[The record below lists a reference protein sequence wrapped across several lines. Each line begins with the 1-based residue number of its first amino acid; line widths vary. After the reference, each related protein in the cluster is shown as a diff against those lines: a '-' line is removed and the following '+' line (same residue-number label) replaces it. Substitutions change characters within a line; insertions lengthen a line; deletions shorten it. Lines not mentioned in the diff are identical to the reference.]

1 MEKKLQIF
9 VSSTYTDLIEER
21 QAAVQAILDAGHIP
35 AGMELFKAGKSQMQ
49 TIKKWIDNSDVYLL
63 ILGGRYGSIEAESGL
78 SYTQLEYEYAIQKH
92 MPVFSIVLSERF
104 LHMKAA
110 VSGESAVFEKQNAD
124 KYELFKSLVLTQIVK
139 EINDISA
146 ISGAVIGTLNE
157 FLYDEEYRLSGW
169 VKGTTINNDP
179 QIISRLRFLENENKN
194 LKSRIET
201 PQNKI
206 FGKFT
211 ADELIAI
218 LSSVKIWDRLVD
230 LAGDIDSEELEQ
242 FKDSEFTYAN
252 ALDYFYALF
261 SFLAIG
267 IPNKI
272 FQTEEMDEVLA
283 AILLSCASIL
293 ISCDLITMDADN
305 NMQITDTAKKFY
317 AHLLLINYVPSV
329 NLLISLLEYCDIW
342 D

>member
-1 MEKKLQIF
+1 MEKKLQVF

-21 QAAVQAILDAGHIP
+21 QTAVQAILDAGHIP
-35 AGMELFKAGKSQMQ
+35 AGMELFKGGKSQMK

-78 SYTQLEYEYAIQKH
+78 SYTQLEYEYAIKKK
-92 MPVFSIVLSERF
+92 MPVFSIVLSKSF
-104 LHMKAA
+104 LYMKAA
-110 VSGESAVFEKQNAD
+110 RVGEAAVFEDENKD
-124 KYELFKSLVLTQIVK
+124 KYEKFRQLVFSKIVK
-139 EINDISA
+139 EINDVSA
-146 ISGAVIGTLNE
+146 ISGAVFGTLNE
-157 FLYDEEYRLSGW
+157 FMHDDEFNLSGW
-169 VKGTTINNDP
+169 VKGNIINNDP

-206 FGKFT
+206 FGKYT

-218 LSSVKIWDRLVD
+218 LSSVKIWDRIIAVTGVLSD
-230 LAGDIDSEELEQ
+230 EALAVLKEA
-242 FKDSEFTYAN
+242 EFTYAN

-267 IPNKI
+267 IPSEI
-272 FQTEEMDEVLA
+272 FYDEEIDEETMAV
-283 AILLSCASIL
+283 LLSCASIL
-293 ISCDLITMDADN
+293 VSCDLIAVDEN
-305 NMQITDTAKKFY
+305 SNMQVTDIAKKFY

-329 NLLISLLEYCDIW
+329 NLLTSLLYFSDF
-342 D
+342 

>member
-1 MEKKLQIF
+1 
-9 VSSTYTDLIEER
+9 
-21 QAAVQAILDAGHIP
+21 
-35 AGMELFKAGKSQMQ
+35 MQ

-92 MPVFSIVLSERF
+92 MPVFSLVLSKRF
-104 LHMKAA
+104 LHMKA
-110 VSGESAVFEKQNAD
+110 
-124 KYELFKSLVLTQIVK
+124 
-139 EINDISA
+139 
-146 ISGAVIGTLNE
+146 AVIGTLNE

-179 QIISRLRFLENENKN
+179 QIISRLRFLENENKT

-230 LAGDIDSEELEQ
+230 LAGDVDAEELEQ

-267 IPNKI
+267 IPNKV
-272 FQTEEMDEVLA
+272 FQTEEMDEVIA

-293 ISCDLITMDADN
+293 VSCDLITMDVEN

-329 NLLISLLEYCDIW
+329 NLLISLLEYCELW